1 MLGSCQRKKSI
12 KPHVRTACINCKKAH
27 LACDAERPCKR
38 CISVGKT
45 DSCYD
50 IQHKKRGRPKLREKY
65 ASSLHN
71 GNNTALSSSP
81 PSLYTSAVTK
91 KQVSRHHT
99 NSISH
104 FQPMLP
110 LNLPCSTSLP
120 QSSSITNHNQLAHHH
135 LISSPPS
142 IDSLTPFLDMS
153 PPPSSFIMTKPTT
166 TKQEYDMTEALNE
179 PIMTIFLTT
188 EMCCARASDETMDFI
203 GYHPQELAHRSLYD
217 FISNPTDLHQIHQH
231 LIQSHRQALH
241 NANEGVSTSDSSPQI
256 HNNSRSNN
264 DYYHQMP
271 PTTLLNIANGSKT
284 FKMVLHFRTTDGKEQ
299 LALNARLYFGG
310 GLGADLCQPSSLD
323 HLYIVCLLTKS
334 PSSSKSFSPGLA
346 LSGIPTSTT
355 TNNNKNNN
363 TTNTTNTVTP
373 ISPLSLTSPSSS
385 TDTNITTAISVPSPI
400 SPPIMNSSPLS
411 NESTAIQNVM
421 TDFSSFSYL
430 SSSLSS
436 VSSSSTSST
445 SSHTP
450 PLTSSSSSAP
460 LSSIPCSVPP
470 TCSSLMMTPPYSNN
484 QTPSTLDNEE
494 SSLYS
499 WLDFAFSSNGN
510 PTK

>member
-1 MLGSCQRKKSI
+1 M
-12 KPHVRTACINCKKAH
+12 
-27 LACDAERPCKR
+27 
-38 CISVGKT
+38 
-45 DSCYD
+45 
-50 IQHKKRGRPKLREKY
+50 
-65 ASSLHN
+65 
-71 GNNTALSSSP
+71 
-81 PSLYTSAVTK
+81 
-91 KQVSRHHT
+91 
-99 NSISH
+99 SH

-110 LNLPCSTSLP
+110 LNLPCSTSSLP
-120 QSSSITNHNQLAHHH
+120 QSSSITSHNQHAHHQ
-135 LISSPPS
+135 LISSSPP
-142 IDSLTPFLDMS
+142 IDTLTPFLDMS

-166 TKQEYDMTEALNE
+166 IKQEYDLTEALNE
-179 PIMTIFLTT
+179 PMMTIFLTT

-217 FISNPTDLHQIHQH
+217 FISNSTDLHQIHQH

-241 NANEGVSTSDSSPQI
+241 NANEGMSPPDSSSQI
-256 HNNSRSNN
+256 HTNN

-310 GLGADLCQPSSLD
+310 GLGADLCQPSTLD

-346 LSGIPTSTT
+346 LSGVPT
-355 TNNNKNNN
+355 
-363 TTNTTNTVTP
+363 TTNTTNTATP
-373 ISPLSLTSPSSS
+373 ISPLSSTSPSSS
-385 TDTNITTAISVPSPI
+385 TDTNIAAAISVPSPI
-400 SPPIMNSSPLS
+400 SPPIMDSSLLS

-436 VSSSSTSST
+436 DSSSSSSSI
-445 SSHTP
+445 SSYTP
-450 PLTSSSSSAP
+450 PLTSSSASAP
-460 LSSIPCSVPP
+460 LSSVPCSVPP
-470 TCSSLMMTPPYSNN
+470 TCSSLMLTPPYSNN
-484 QTPSTLDNEE
+484 QTPAALDHEE

-499 WLDFAFSSNGN
+499 WLDFAFSTNGN